1 MFALLPQLE
10 KLCQGVWCGGGM
22 GAFCCCFFN
31 NIERKVLNWIC
42 VFVKISSYGLLLNLG
57 LKLNPVIDICTFLLW
72 SAFLSFSSISSLV
85 RRELF
90 FFLLSNFLRC
100 WGLLFTLPVSGHNR
114 TSNAIPPLLCGLSV
128 TPPTGASELILF
140 LTSSCFSEKETLF
153 SFKLFLLGTWEP
165 SIKSSVEEKIN

>member
-1 MFALLPQLE
+1 
-10 KLCQGVWCGGGM
+10 
-22 GAFCCCFFN
+22 
-31 NIERKVLNWIC
+31 
-42 VFVKISSYGLLLNLG
+42 
-57 LKLNPVIDICTFLLW
+57 
-72 SAFLSFSSISSLV
+72 
-85 RRELF
+85 
-90 FFLLSNFLRC
+90 
-100 WGLLFTLPVSGHNR
+100 LPVSGHNI